1 MMPSAIPPSLSPP
14 ATNAAVAIVPS
25 PAVSPAIVGRNLYEQ
40 SMAFRSP
47 SVDFEIEHVSSPR
60 TQPRPL
66 MRRGVSDYTN
76 ESLLQTSIATVIAAK
91 ARSFAISGR
100 IPVDPAT
107 LTLFFRTKSGIT
119 HSLDFPIDV
128 DYDTPPALDVLI
140 AACRPHPQIGDD
152 ADGESLFYPTN
163 LPLTTSLELAN
174 HPILEA
180 VRNTLFPTLPGGH
193 YLHAV
198 RDKLEIVPTGASMGE
213 QAPAGDTRVATV
225 IITLPVRFRG
235 GALIVNAPEGGEERF
250 QGRGWKNGH
259 MEWVAYLSDCTA
271 EVEAVQKGCRIS
283 VSYAL
288 HLKTFGP
295 SGVAPDPLIVPSD
308 YFLDNLAP
316 IFNMT
321 RGCTIAFYLTGDY
334 GVNPADVL
342 AESLVPYLKGGD
354 SILYHAVKL
363 YKLSPELRWTAGGYI
378 WPVDRTVECGPEAP
392 DGSSFNS
399 SGRRPLSGGY
409 GVGPYVDED
418 DHIINLQHRVEQSG
432 AIPLAEADI
441 VLLADKDMSGSMS
454 GSISKERV
462 PLVSKGLLD
471 KLVVNILL
479 VVYVA

>member
-1 MMPSAIPPSLSPP
+1 
-14 ATNAAVAIVPS
+14 
-25 PAVSPAIVGRNLYEQ
+25 
-40 SMAFRSP
+40 MAFRSP

-60 TQPRPL
+60 VQPRPP
-66 MRRGVSDYTN
+66 MRRAVSDYAN
-76 ESLLQTSIATVIAAK
+76 ESLLQSSIATVIAAK
-91 ARSFAISGR
+91 ARSFAITGR

-140 AACRPHPQIGDD
+140 AACRPHPQIGED
-152 ADGESLFYPTN
+152 ADSESLFYPTN

-180 VRNTLFPTLPGGH
+180 VRNTLFPL
-193 YLHAV
+193 
-198 RDKLEIVPTGASMGE
+198 PTGASMGE
-213 QAPAGDTRVATV
+213 QAPPGDTRVATV

-250 QGRGWKNGH
+250 QGRGWKSGQ
-259 MEWVAYLSDCTA
+259 MEWVAHLSDCTS
-271 EVEAVQKGCRIS
+271 EVEAVQKGCRIT
-283 VSYAL
+283 VSFAI

-295 SGVAPDPLIVPSD
+295 SGVAPDPLITPSD

-321 RGCTIAFYLTGDY
+321 RGRMIAFYLTGDY

-378 WPVDRTVECGPEAP
+378 WPVDRTVECGPEVS
-392 DGSSFNS
+392 DGGSYSN

-409 GVGPYVDED
+409 GTGSYSDEG

-441 VLLADKDMSGSMS
+441 MSGT
-454 GSISKERV
+454 ISKERV

-479 VVYVA
+479 VVYVP